1 MQVNTVDELISD
13 LRQGRMVVLVDDDA
27 DSRNEG
33 VVMVAAEHVEARHIN
48 FMARQARGLVC
59 LALTRERCR
68 QLDLPPMVDGA
79 SGEKSN
85 FTLSIEAAEG
95 IDTGISAADRAR
107 TVQAAVAPHASP
119 SDIVQP
125 GHIFPLEAVAG
136 GVLTR
141 AGHTEAATD
150 YARLAGLLPAAVIAD
165 ILTPEGL
172 LADGP
177 GLAAFAAR
185 HELKL
190 GTVADLIHFRMV
202 NERTIRRLR
211 EGTVQTAY
219 GEFRLTAYRD
229 ESAGGLH
236 LALAKGEI
244 QRDQP
249 TLVRVHA
256 QSALRDLVTT
266 EIAGHPTWSMGKCL
280 AALAASE
287 RGVVVL
293 LQRDETSEQVLAS
306 IDMALGTELPGSS
319 RASDTYNTVGLGSQI
334 LRDLGVGKIRLMGA
348 PMKYNA
354 ISGFDLEVMEFEHP
368 STGAGALEGAGASGS
383 AGDTDED

>member
-1 MQVNTVDELISD
+1 MHVNTVDELISD

-33 VVMVAAEHVEARHIN
+33 VVMVAAEHIEARHVN

-59 LALTRERCR
+59 LTLTSERCR

-119 SDIVQP
+119 TDIVQP

-165 ILTPEGL
+165 ILTPDGL

-177 GLAAFAAR
+177 GLAAFAAQ

-202 NERTIRRLR
+202 NERTIRRVR
-211 EGTVQTAY
+211 EGSIQTAY

-236 LALAKGEI
+236 LALARGEI
-244 QRDQP
+244 RRDQP

-266 EIAGHPTWSMGKCL
+266 EIGGHPTWSMGKCL
-280 AALAASE
+280 AALSSCE

-293 LQRDETSEQVLAS
+293 LQRNETSEQLLAS
-306 IDMALGTELPGSS
+306 IDMALGTEHPGAS

-354 ISGFDLEVMEFEHP
+354 ISGFDLEVMDYEHP
-368 STGAGALEGAGASGS
+368 SRWTVAPGGIEASGP
-383 AGDTDED
+383 AGDTDEN